1 MAGGDLEQDRSVS
14 LHIETCGA
22 GENLVLLHGWGMHGG
37 VWDGVKDELARHF
50 RLHIV
55 DLPGYGQSP
64 MCEPNLPYTLENLTT
79 TVAASMPEQAH
90 LCGWSLGG
98 LVALE
103 TARRFPEKVASL
115 LLVASTPCFAQRE
128 DWRYSVAPET
138 LQEFAASLESDYEGT
153 LRRFLAL
160 QARGDEAAKA
170 VLRELR
176 DGLFARGRPAAE
188 ALRGGLEILAQTDLR
203 GQFGQR
209 GCPGWP
215 GYPPTLLLHGDR
227 DLLTP
232 LPAAQ
237 WLAQHLPG
245 AHLEVFH
252 GAAHAPFLSHP
263 NQFVATVK
271 NYLTAHG

>member
-1 MAGGDLEQDRSVS
+1 MES
-14 LHIETCGA
+14 CGA

-37 VWDGVKDELARHF
+37 VWGGVKDQLARHF
-50 RLHIV
+50 RLHIM

-64 MCEPNLPYTLENLTT
+64 SCAPYTLERLAEQ
-79 TVAASMPEQAH
+79 VAVSLPERVH

-103 TARRFPEKVASL
+103 TARRFPEKVAHL

-128 DWRYSVAPET
+128 DWRCAVAPET
-138 LQEFAASLESDYEGT
+138 LRDFAASLENDYEGT
-153 LRRFLAL
+153 LKRFLAL

-170 VLRELR
+170 VLRTLR
-176 DGLFARGRPAAE
+176 DSLFTRGRPAAE

-203 GQFGQR
+203 GQLP
-209 GCPGWP
+209 C
-215 GYPPTLLLHGDR
+215 PPTLLLHGDR

-237 WLAQHLPG
+237 WLAQRLPG
-245 AHLEVFH
+245 ARLEVFH

-263 NQFVATVK
+263 NQFIATVK
-271 NYLTAHG
+271 NHFTAHG